1 MPADILWEEGTMHSK
16 HIWLLMVLLLLALPA
31 YGYTD
36 PGSGLMLW
44 QIMGAMFV
52 GLMFYARKA
61 VVAIWPGKGKGRNR
75 NRCPR

>member
-1 MPADILWEEGTMHSK
+1 MHSK
-16 HIWLLMVLLLLALPA
+16 HIGHVWPLMALLLLALPA